1 VEPVIAPKTRKRPAW
16 LESTLQEA
24 EKHKAPSGTFRQSKK
39 PKRFSSYA
47 ALMTSIVN
55 AEPSTFEE
63 AVKQKE
69 WKEAMTE
76 EYQSI
81 MKNDVWEEVLTNTRR
96 DLWLEVSL
104 SRREKIMMRRLL
116 WLPDI
121 HLLEPSYL

>member
-39 PKRFSSYA
+39 PKRFPSYA
-47 ALMTSIVN
+47 TLVKSIIN
-55 AEPSTFEE
+55 SKPSTFEE

-69 WKEAMTE
+69 WKGAMME

-81 MKNDVWEEVLTNTRR
+81 MKNDVWKVVPRTK
-96 DLWLEVSL
+96 
-104 SRREKIMMRRLL
+104 EKYVVISK
-116 WLPDI
+116 WV
-121 HLLEPSYL
+121 